1 MRIGALVGSSISALL
16 AQKLRSITTIISL
29 AWAVAC
35 FMLLMSYGQ
44 GFGVALREGFYA
56 VGRNIVLMYSGQTSE
71 QRGGMRAGR
80 NIIIQEGNVEEIR
93 EAVPLVAA
101 ISPELQQN
109 VTVVSGNR
117 QKEYMVR
124 AVRPEY
130 EQIRNIKLAAG
141 RWMNADDDH
150 SGRRVAILG
159 AAVAKELFG
168 NRRCL
173 GEEILVNGIRFTV
186 IGRLEVKVQLANYNR
201 PDNECI
207 FVPYQAMQLFC
218 DLRYPHY
225 IVWTPVTPSM
235 EDRAIRQVREVLAGI
250 HRFSPT
256 DEKAV
261 GILAFNQFVHLI
273 DGVTIALKV
282 LMAFIGTLTLAI
294 GAVGLANIMFTAVI
308 ERTKE
313 IGVMKAIGAKR
324 RSILWQFLLEAV
336 LIIMVGG
343 AVGVGIAALVT
354 SAIGS
359 LPAFGA
365 SLGEELS
372 QQYGRI
378 YFHISATSVAVS
390 LSILFLVGLIAGM
403 LPAIRASRMDPVQA
417 LHYE

>member
-1 MRIGALVGSSISALL
+1 M
-16 AQKLRSITTIISL
+16 AQKRRSITTMISL

-35 FMLLMSYGQ
+35 FILLISYGQ

-56 VGRNIVLMYSGQTSE
+56 IGRNIVLMYSGQTSE

-80 NIIIQEGNVEEIR
+80 NIIIEESSVEKIR

-101 ISPELQQN
+101 ISPEIQQG
-109 VTVVSGNR
+109 VTVVSRNI

-130 EQIRNIKLAAG
+130 ARIRNISLAAG
-141 RWMNADDDH
+141 RWINADDDH

-168 NRRCL
+168 NRRIL
-173 GEEILVNGIRFTV
+173 GEEILINGIRFAV

-207 FVPYQAMQLFC
+207 FLPYQTMQLFR
-218 DLRYPHY
+218 DLRYPNY
-225 IVWTPVTPSM
+225 IIWAPVTPTV
-235 EDRAIRQVREVLAGI
+235 EKRAIRQVREVLAGI

-261 GILAFNQFVHLI
+261 NMLAFNQFVHLI
-273 DGVTIALKV
+273 DGVIIALKV
-282 LMAFIGTLTLAI
+282 LLAFIGTITLAI
-294 GAVGLANIMFTAVI
+294 GGIGLANIMFTVVI
-308 ERTKE
+308 ERTRE
-313 IGVMKAIGAKR
+313 IGLMKAIGAKR
-324 RSILWQFLLEAV
+324 SSILCQFLLES
-336 LIIMVGG
+336 LFIIMAGG
-343 AVGVGIAALVT
+343 LAGVGIAALIT

-372 QQYGRI
+372 REYGRI
-378 YFHISATSVAVS
+378 YFHISAASVAIS
-390 LSILFLVGLIAGM
+390 LSILFLVGVIAGM

>member
-1 MRIGALVGSSISALL
+1 MRISALFGISISAMM

-29 AWAVAC
+29 AGAVVC
-35 FMLLMSYGQ
+35 FMLLMSYGE

-56 VGRNIVLMYSGQTSE
+56 IGRNIVLMYSGQTSE

-80 NIIIQEGNVEEIR
+80 NIIIEESNVEEIR
-93 EAVPLVAA
+93 EAVPLVDA
-101 ISPELQQN
+101 ISPEIQQD
-109 VTVVSGNR
+109 VTVVYGNR

-130 EQIRNIKLAAG
+130 ARIRNIRLEAG
-141 RWMNADDDH
+141 RWMSADDDH
-150 SGRRVAILG
+150 NGRRVAILG

-168 NRRCL
+168 NRREL
-173 GEEILVNGIRFTV
+173 GEEILINGIRFTI
-186 IGRLEVKVQLANYNR
+186 IGRLEVKVQIANYNR

-207 FVPYQAMQLFC
+207 FVPYQAMQLFRN
-218 DLRYPHY
+218 LRYPEY
-225 IVWTPVTPSM
+225 IVWTPVTPSV
-235 EDRAIRQVREVLAGI
+235 EERAIRQVREVLAGI

-261 GILAFNQFVHLI
+261 GILAFNQFVHII
-273 DGVTIALKV
+273 DGLTIALKV

-313 IGVMKAIGAKR
+313 IGVMKALGAKR
-324 RSILWQFLLEAV
+324 FSILCQFLLEAV
-336 LIIMVGG
+336 LIILVGG
-343 AVGVGIAALVT
+343 AVGVGIAVVIA

-359 LPAFGA
+359 LPAFGS

-372 QQYGRI
+372 KEYGRI
-378 YFHISATSVAVS
+378 YFHISSASVAVS
-390 LSILFLVGLIAGM
+390 LGILFFVGLIAGM